1 METGAS
7 EESEFP
13 SNTTPQQPGD
23 IASVAATDG
32 DLSSESHIPDNLT
45 FQRPG
50 ENAVEGTVFLIS
62 ASNSFWLKRTDW
74 V

>member
-7 EESEFP
+7 EELEFS
-13 SNTTPQQPGD
+13 SNPTPGD
-23 IASVAATDG
+23 TASVAATDG